1 MVAYKNTNIIM
12 FRRNLYFLVAF
23 INKKM
28 CKFIHWYKQQQS
40 DLAYQSLYHT
50 DAAC

>member
-1 MVAYKNTNIIM
+1 MVAYKNTNILM

-28 CKFIHWYKQQQS
+28 CKIYT
-40 DLAYQSLYHT
+40 LV
-50 DAAC
+50 